1 MSLSTLCQRCG
12 LCCDG
17 NLFSHVPLQQEEVAS
32 ARRLGLDVVELVGG
46 APALRQGCSAL
57 KDRRCSL
64 YAERPQGCR
73 AYGCRLFSEVAGGRV
88 SLNQAL
94 AVVDRARALLSA
106 LEASLPPDTDPRPS
120 PVLERARFADLTEDG
135 GPSPETRALR
145 ERTEAFLDEHFH
157 GGARRFPGASG
168 EP

>member
-17 NLFSHVPLQQEEVAS
+17 SLFSHVPLQLEEVAP
-32 ARRLGLDVVELVGG
+32 ARRNELDVVELVGG
-46 APALRQGCSAL
+46 SPALRLGCSAL
-57 KDRRCSL
+57 KDRRCTL
-64 YAERPQGCR
+64 YAERPLGCH
-73 AYGCRLFSEVAGGRV
+73 AYSCRLFNEVAGGRL
-88 SLNQAL
+88 SLDEGL
-94 AVVDRARALLSA
+94 AVVDRAHALLSA
-106 LEASLPPDTDPRPS
+106 LEANLPADTDAHPS
-120 PVLERARFADLTEDG
+120 PVLERARFADLSESG

-157 GGARRFPGASG
+157 GGARRFPGVSG

>member
-1 MSLSTLCQRCG
+1 VSLSALCQRCG

-17 NLFSHVPLQQEEVAS
+17 NLFSHVPLRPEEVAP
-32 ARRLGLDVVELVGG
+32 ARRHGLDVVALVGG
-46 APALRQGCSAL
+46 SPALQQGCPAL
-57 KDRRCSL
+57 KDRRCTL

-73 AYGCRLFSEVAGGRV
+73 AYSCRLFNALARHE
-88 SLNQAL
+88 LPLDEAL
-94 AVVDRARALLSA
+94 AVVDRAHSLLSA
-106 LEASLPPDTDPRPS
+106 LERSLPPDTDARPS
-120 PVLERARFADLTEDG
+120 PVLERARFADLSEDG

-157 GGARRFPGASG
+157 GGARCFPGAPG